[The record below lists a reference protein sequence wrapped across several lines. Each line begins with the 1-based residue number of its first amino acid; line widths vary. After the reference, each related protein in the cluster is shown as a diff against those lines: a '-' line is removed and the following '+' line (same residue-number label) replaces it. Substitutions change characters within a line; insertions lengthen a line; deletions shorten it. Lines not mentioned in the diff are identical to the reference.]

1 MRLLPAV
8 SRSLNSYEVEPS
20 IYQFPDIFRRVHMEA
35 PGDIEREVSFL
46 EDVWRRH
53 SKRPVR
59 RVLDIACGNSPH
71 GQILARSGIAI
82 AGIDRSPTMI
92 AAGRSEAAGLKG
104 LRFYRRRIE
113 QFRLPEKPF
122 DAAFFMSET
131 FPIMTENRD
140 IITHLESVAALV
152 KRGGLYCIDID
163 YQGGIELINTRSLW
177 RERTVQAGNAHVEV
191 REYHRPIEW
200 HQAMHSLYE
209 LECTI
214 HFDDHSVITRDVI
227 PVRHITPPLMDLMA
241 RASRKF
247 EMLAAYADLSLT
259 RSIAQCYGR
268 WLAVLQRK

>member
-1 MRLLPAV
+1 MD
-8 SRSLNSYEVEPS
+8 PS

-35 PGDIEREVSFL
+35 PGDIEREVRFL
-46 EDVWRRH
+46 EEVWRRH
-53 SKRPVR
+53 LKRPAR

-71 GQILARSGIAI
+71 GQILARAGIEV

-92 AAGRSEAAGLKG
+92 AAGRAEAPGLKG
-104 LRFYRRRIE
+104 LHFYRRRIE
-113 QFRLPEKPF
+113 QFRLPEKSF

-131 FPIMTENRD
+131 FPIMTRNRD
-140 IITHLESVAALV
+140 IISHLESVAALV

-163 YQGGIELINTRSLW
+163 YQGGVELVRTRILW
-177 RERTVQAGNAHVEV
+177 RERTVQAGDAQVEV

-200 HQAMHSLYE
+200 HEALHSIYE

-214 HFDDHSVITRDVI
+214 HFDDRSVITRDLI
-227 PVRHITPPLMDLMA
+227 PVRYITPPLMDLTA

-259 RSIAQCYGR
+259 RPIAQCYGR
-268 WLAVLQRK
+268 WLAVLRRV

>member
-1 MRLLPAV
+1 MD
-8 SRSLNSYEVEPS
+8 PS

-35 PGDIEREVSFL
+35 PGDIEREVRFL
-46 EDVWRRH
+46 EEVWRRH
-53 SKRPVR
+53 LKRPVR

-71 GQILARSGIAI
+71 GQILAR
-82 AGIDRSPTMI
+82 AGIEVAGVDRSSTMI
-92 AAGRSEAAGLKG
+92 AAGRAEAIGLKG
-104 LRFYRRRIE
+104 LHFYRRRIE
-113 QFRLPEKPF
+113 KFRLPEKSF

-131 FPIMTENRD
+131 FPIMTRNPD

-163 YQGGIELINTRSLW
+163 YQGGVELVRTRTLW
-177 RERTVQAGNAHVEV
+177 RERTVQAGDAQVEV

-200 HQAMHSLYE
+200 HEALHSIYE

-214 HFDDHSVITRDVI
+214 HFDDRSVITRDLI
-227 PVRHITPPLMDLMA
+227 PVRYITPPLMDLTA

-259 RSIAQCYGR
+259 RAIAQCYGR
-268 WLAVLQRK
+268 WMAVLRRV